1 MKIQI
6 INLEDVREK
15 KLVKPVALTLLPNEI
30 KMIESTKKR
39 KEFFI
44 QIVLPLILKENNNIR
59 LDRKRLFNIIN
70 KSNNSKLEKNG
81 LKKNISNMVYPQR
94 TFQL

>member
-1 MKIQI
+1 
-6 INLEDVREK
+6 
-15 KLVKPVALTLLPNEI
+15 
-30 KMIESTKKR
+30 MIENTSRR

-70 KSNNSKLEKNG
+70 KVFNNSDLEKMV
-81 LKKNISNMVYPQR
+81 KKKYKQYNSKIYQY
-94 TFQL
+94 